1 MATRKLYIFER
12 FLLIALL
19 GGAVWG
25 FWYFEESLTLR
36 ILILGLS
43 IFGLALAFTTKDNKL
58 QFSSRREL
66 LMLLILYLGL
76 FSLYNL
82 LYSQNIPLYL
92 IMIAVLALVAILL
105 YSLLS
110 LDEINKIMGLSIF
123 QVFIFLMGLVILEVF
138 LTLYFWP
145 IGPEVKSLIIVVV
158 FYLIISL
165 IYLYVHSMLRL
176 KRIAGYLI
184 VSLLIL
190 TIILLITWF
199 RLSKGGVI

>member
-12 FLLIALL
+12 FLLVALL
-19 GGAVWG
+19 GGAIWG

-43 IFGLALAFTTKDNKL
+43 IFSLALAFLTKDNKL

-92 IMIAVLALVAILL
+92 IMIAILALVSILL

-110 LDEINKIMGLSIF
+110 LDEIDKIMGLPIF
-123 QVFIFLMGLVILEVF
+123 QVFIFIMGLTILEVF
-138 LTLYFWP
+138 LSLYFWP
-145 IGPEVKSLIIVVV
+145 IEPEVKSLIIVVV

-184 VSLLIL
+184 VCFLIL

-199 RLSKGGVI
+199 RLSKGGLI